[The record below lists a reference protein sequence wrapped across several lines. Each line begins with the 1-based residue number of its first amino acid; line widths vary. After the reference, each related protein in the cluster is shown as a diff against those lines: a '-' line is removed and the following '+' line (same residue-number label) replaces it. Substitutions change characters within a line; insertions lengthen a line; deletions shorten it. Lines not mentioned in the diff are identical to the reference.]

1 VFVPL
6 IQKLPGVLPGGD
18 VGSVVL
24 TGDGIDIS
32 GDHAGGEII
41 LLFRCRF
48 SGT

>member
-1 VFVPL
+1 M

-24 TGDGIDIS
+24 TGDGVDIS
-32 GDHAGGEII
+32 VIMVVVTGEII

-48 SGT
+48 RGT